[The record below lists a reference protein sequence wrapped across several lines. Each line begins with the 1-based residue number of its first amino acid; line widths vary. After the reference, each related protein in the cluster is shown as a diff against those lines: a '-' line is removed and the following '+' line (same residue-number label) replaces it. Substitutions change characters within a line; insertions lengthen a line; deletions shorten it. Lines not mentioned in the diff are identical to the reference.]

1 MIWDESRWNRRLLD
15 HYRQLAALRGCL
27 PALRRGDVMALMA
40 DGPRSP
46 LVYARWDD
54 ASCILVALN
63 NTDGPATVDME
74 LVRRRMRKDPELERW
89 AGSRA
94 DLVFALAPDRVP
106 ASCTGSLLNL
116 PAMGGAVLHTG

>member
-1 MIWDESRWNRRLLD
+1 MIWDESGGTAASGPLPTACGAEGVPARAAQGRR
-15 HYRQLAALRGCL
+15 
-27 PALRRGDVMALMA
+27 
-40 DGPRSP
+40 DGPDGGRPRP

-94 DLVFALAPDRVP
+94 DLVFALADRVP